1 MHRML
6 SMGLGLALMLAG
18 PAPVRAD
25 EDHLAIDRRQVKVW
39 TVAEPGAPLRGFR
52 AVTTVRSS
60 LSGLVS
66 LLMDTGAAPD
76 WVYRTERMQ
85 LLRSDEQAGEFLVLA
100 EMDFWPLPDRDV
112 VVEGRISQDPA
123 SLRVTVDSRG
133 VQSAAVPPRP
143 GFVRMP
149 ALRGRWE
156 FRPLGKGL
164 VEVSMSGHADP
175 GGHLPDFLV
184 NLMIKETPYRTL
196 LGLRR
201 AIGSAKYQQTR
212 MPGIREPQ

>member
-1 MHRML
+1 MRRQIL
-6 SMGLGLALMLAG
+6 AGLGLLLALAG
-18 PAPVRAD
+18 PVPAIAGDDRLV
-25 EDHLAIDRRQVKVW
+25 IDRQQVKVW

-66 LLMDTGAAPD
+66 LLMDTAAAPA

-85 LLRSDEQAGEFLVLA
+85 LLHSDERAGTFTVLA

-112 VVEGRISQDPA
+112 VVEGKVSQDPA
-123 SLRVTVDSRG
+123 TLVVTVESRG
-133 VQSAAVPPRP
+133 VDSATVPPRAE
-143 GFVRMP
+143 FVRMP
-149 ALRGRWE
+149 SMRGRWE
-156 FRPLGKGL
+156 FRPLSKGL
-164 VEVSMSGHADP
+164 VEVRMSGHADP
-175 GGHLPDFLV
+175 GGHIPDFLV

-201 AIGSAKYQQTR
+201 SIEAAHYQQVR
-212 MPGIREPQ
+212 LPGIREPQ